1 VWFSTE
7 AKIMS
12 QMLHE
17 CKVSCLWAEQTK
29 GHEKGFKTFCPSNER
44 QYCFSLL
51 QGLVQIL
58 TLQVLEE
65 GGGGEGLSVVSQS
78 AK

>member
-1 VWFSTE
+1 
-7 AKIMS
+7 MS

-29 GHEKGFKTFCPSNER
+29 GHEKGSKLSALQMKDNIVLV
-44 QYCFSLL
+44 LL

-58 TLQVLEE
+58 TLQVLEKR
-65 GGGGEGLSVVSQS
+65 GGGEGLSVVSQS